1 MRKLADWFVS
11 AISLL
16 LISRIVPG
24 IHFSDFTSAI
34 FAALIIG
41 LINVLIKPLLV
52 ILTLP
57 ITILT
62 LGLFSLVING
72 LVFQLASRITPGF
85 MIDTLWAAIIGSI
98 LYSVVNSLL
107 HKLTNLS

>member
-1 MRKLADWFVS
+1 MRKLADWLVS

-24 IHFSDFTSAI
+24 IHFADFTSAI
-34 FAALIIG
+34 IAALIIG
-41 LINVLIKPLLV
+41 LINILIKPLLV

-72 LVFQLASRITPGF
+72 LVFQLASRFTPGF
-85 MIDTLWAAIIGSI
+85 MIDSLWAAIIGSI
-98 LYSVVNSLL
+98 LYAVVNSVL
-107 HKLTNLS
+107 HKLTKLS